1 MHRIVAHMKTARFEL
16 RMEGSLKKSFEAA
29 ARFNHQTLAQFLIQ
43 AGRAAV
49 NVARG
54 NGLTI
59 KEPPQPRDARRKA
72 VKS

>member
-1 MHRIVAHMKTARFEL
+1 MARMKASLVQFRIEP
-16 RMEGSLKKSFEAA
+16 SLKKSFEAA
-29 ARFNHQTLAQFLIQ
+29 ARYNHQTLSQFLVQ

-59 KEPPQPRDARRKA
+59 KEPPVPRDGRRKA
-72 VKS
+72 VAA

>member
-1 MHRIVAHMKTARFEL
+1 MKTSRFEL
-16 RMEGSLKKSFEAA
+16 RIEPSLKKSFESA
-29 ARFNHQTLAQFLIQ
+29 ARFNHQTLSQFLVQ

-59 KEPPQPRDARRKA
+59 KEPPTPRDGRRKA
-72 VKS
+72 VAT